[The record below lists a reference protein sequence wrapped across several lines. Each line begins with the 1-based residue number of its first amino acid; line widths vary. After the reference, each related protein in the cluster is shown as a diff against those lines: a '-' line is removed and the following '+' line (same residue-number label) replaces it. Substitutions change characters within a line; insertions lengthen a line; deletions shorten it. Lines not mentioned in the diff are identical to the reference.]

1 MSMRILL
8 VLLGVSALSCGGG
21 GTSPTPTPSNPFT
34 FTITSAGVSPKE
46 FTVTAGTR
54 VMFLNNDTRAHDMA
68 SDPHPEHDQC
78 PELNRGLL
86 SPGQSSES
94 LNLVTVRTC
103 GFHDHA
109 NPENATLK
117 GRIIIR

>member
-1 MSMRILL
+1 LRAPIAAVCLL
-8 VLLGVSALSCGGG
+8 AASCGGG
-21 GTSPTPTPSNPFT
+21 GTSPSPTPSNPFT

-54 VMFLNNDTRAHDMA
+54 VLFVNNDSRAHDMA
-68 SDPHPEHDQC
+68 SDPHPEHDEC

-86 SPGQSSES
+86 APGQSSES
-94 LNLVTVRTC
+94 LNLVTIRTC
-103 GFHDHA
+103 GFHDHS
-109 NPENATLK
+109 NPDIASLR